1 MVEFVSKSDKQAK
14 FLLDACMLV
23 QYATRL
29 GFKVTAGELLRP
41 QEMQVIYYNTGRSK
55 TLHSLHKEKL
65 AIDLN
70 FFINGRYI
78 NVLAPEESERILRP
92 LGIFWESLDPKNRWG
107 GNFDKDF
114 SLLDP
119 WKDVGHFERQD

>member
-1 MVEFVSKSDKQAK
+1 MSESDEQAK
-14 FLLDACMLV
+14 FLIDIGLLR
-23 QYATRL
+23 QFATRL
-29 GFKVTAGELLRP
+29 GFKVTGGELYRP
-41 QEMQVIYYNTGRSK
+41 QEMQEIYYRTGRSK
-55 TLHSLHKEKL
+55 TLNSQHRKKK
-65 AIDLN
+65 AQDFN
-70 FFINGRYI
+70 FIKAGRYI
-78 NVLAPEESERILRP
+78 NGLKDEEAERILRP